1 MYLTILRR
9 QVKDLTLLL
18 GYPVSWTLEEN
29 NPKITLH
36 IHCEKSVRIRS
47 YSDPHFPH
55 IFPHSDWILNTPYLS
70 VFSPNAEKMRTR
82 ITPNMDSTQWSQ
94 SNYSLLWGIN
104 YGKILNKYMNRS
116 QEIAMWL
123 IYNNHNSN
131 FQNLLI
137 LDHLVS

>member
-55 IFPHSDWILNTPYLS
+55 IFPHLDWIRRDK
-70 VFSPNAEKMRTR
+70 NADQNNSEYGLF
-82 ITPNMDSTQWSQ
+82 TQWSQ

-104 YGKILNKYMNRS
+104 YRKILNKYMNRS

-123 IYNNHNSN
+123 IYNNHNFN
-131 FQNLLI
+131 FQNLLM